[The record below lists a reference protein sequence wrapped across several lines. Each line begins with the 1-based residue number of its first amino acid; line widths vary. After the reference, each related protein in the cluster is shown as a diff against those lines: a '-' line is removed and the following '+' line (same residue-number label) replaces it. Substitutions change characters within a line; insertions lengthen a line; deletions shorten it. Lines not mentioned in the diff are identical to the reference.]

1 MIAYVK
7 LGIWYEN
14 QKIKS
19 IGLSR
24 DSECMKVKAC
34 MLGYMLH
41 GNRWASLEHV
51 QGLDLT
57 QCALMM
63 IIIFYWVDNVKMS
76 KNLNRILIIIMIICL
91 SKRLTAP

>member
-7 LGIWYEN
+7 LGIWYED

-19 IGLSR
+19 IGLLR

-51 QGLDLT
+51 QH
-57 QCALMM
+57 
-63 IIIFYWVDNVKMS
+63 NVH
-76 KNLNRILIIIMIICL
+76 
-91 SKRLTAP
+91 